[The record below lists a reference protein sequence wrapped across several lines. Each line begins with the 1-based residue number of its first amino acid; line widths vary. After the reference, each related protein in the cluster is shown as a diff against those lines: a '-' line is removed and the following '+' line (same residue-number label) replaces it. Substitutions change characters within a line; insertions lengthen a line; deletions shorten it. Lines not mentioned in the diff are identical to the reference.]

1 MPHSVCVSGA
11 SQQYL
16 PSTPAAYTGHRV
28 STAVFPSPVPEF
40 WRCRPA
46 DHLPGRLQHQR
57 PAPADNRP
65 LPGLVDTTQLPGQP
79 SQADPRPPRTA
90 LCGELR
96 LADLQTCR
104 PANLQTCRPTDLQT
118 DIQTRRPTDPR
129 HADPQTC
136 TATLLYCTSL
146 KFRTRLKIIYDQN
159 RTKSLPAALTFLNRK
174 IRLHKIHCLFLDGP
188 FMSNTGARSIQRVLS
203 LSDRD
208 HEQHRLL
215 YHCSLPTPTG
225 GSSAVR

>member
-16 PSTPAAYTGHRV
+16 PSTPTAYTGHRV
-28 STAVFPSPVPEF
+28 PTAVFPSPVPEF

-96 LADLQTCR
+96 PADL
-104 PANLQTCRPTDLQT
+104 
-118 DIQTRRPTDPR
+118 
-129 HADPQTC
+129 QTC

-188 FMSNTGARSIQRVLS
+188 FMSNTGERSIQRVLS

-215 YHCSLPTPTG
+215 YHCSLPAPTG
-225 GSSAVR
+225 GRAAVR